1 MRRIDSEDEFEKRAK
16 RYLHKRSSSKYVW
29 VVAIVAIVALF
40 TFMGLLRGSFD
51 QILQHTETQDR
62 TSPNFTLE
70 NIPSIMA
77 GSNAVEKKEIT
88 KMICVFDQ
96 FSNKGIKNVRI
107 FLNDRGVGRTTQFG
121 CSDIN
126 LPNDG
131 KNQVIRIEGR
141 SLLEPFNSAR
151 IVPPETSNTTIEFYV
166 DLYDNADLN
175 EIAYSMID
183 EYRTANK
190 LPVFKHSN
198 DVNTQKWAEYLH
210 KNMLTENG
218 MMENV
223 QAQIVH
229 TNGYIKKLNDVACTK
244 KVVDCPPTYYTYSC
258 KDPGCTIER
267 GETVE
272 KIIMS
277 MLQNDFFQSKA
288 FSYISVGISY
298 DEHVMFIVV
307 NFG

>member
-1 MRRIDSEDEFEKRAK
+1 MLRKDKEDEFEKRAN
-16 RYLHKRSSSKYVW
+16 RYLHKRKSSKYVW
-29 VVAIVAIVALF
+29 VVAIVAIVVLF

-51 QILQHTETQDR
+51 QFIQHTETQDR
-62 TSPNFTLE
+62 ISPNFTLE
-70 NIPSIMA
+70 NIPSIIA
-77 GSNAVEKKEIT
+77 GSNTAEKKEIT

-96 FSNKGIKNVRI
+96 FSNKGIKNVKI
-107 FLNDRGVGRTTQFG
+107 FLDGRGIGRTTQFG

-141 SLLEPFNSAR
+141 SLVEPFNSTR
-151 IVPPETSNTTIEFYV
+151 IIPPDASNTTIEFYV
-166 DLYDNADLN
+166 DLYDDADLY
-175 EIAYSMID
+175 EIAYSVID

-198 DVNTQKWAEYLH
+198 DVNAQKWAEYLH

-244 KVVDCPPTYYTYSC
+244 KVADCPPTYYTYSC

-267 GETVE
+267 GETVG

-277 MLQNDFFQSKA
+277 MLQNEFFQSKA